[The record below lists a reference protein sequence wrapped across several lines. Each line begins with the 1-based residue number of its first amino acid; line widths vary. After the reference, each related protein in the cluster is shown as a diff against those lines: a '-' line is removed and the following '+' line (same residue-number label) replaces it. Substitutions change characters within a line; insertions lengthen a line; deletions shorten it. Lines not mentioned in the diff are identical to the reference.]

1 MTHTLTISGLD
12 DVEATHISEI
22 LRSYKSEI
30 ITKKIEAMVEGN
42 RSGDMETANRIIEW
56 FDKHLAWHEEIMSKV
71 KWTKE

>member
-1 MTHTLTISGLD
+1 MTHTLTISSLD